1 MAEVKE
7 FTLKISVA
15 QAQENID
22 ELNKSLKLQEDLIDD
37 LEKETRNLEKTLN
50 STSKTNLATRQKL
63 NDKIKQTKERL
74 KDEKNALKDL
84 NKDRKKANETLK
96 QSTDDAADYSGV
108 LGMIDAKTGGL
119 ISGLTGM
126 TKSLGGATKGL
137 KLMKIAIIGT
147 GIGAL
152 LIAIMAVG
160 AAFKGSEEGQN
171 KFAKI
176 MAVIGALTGN
186 IVDLFADLG
195 EAIISAFENPKQALN
210 DFVKLIKDNLIT
222 RFEGL
227 LNLIPS
233 IGEAVNQLFKGN
245 FSEAGKIAADAVGK
259 VTLGVDSV
267 TDSLGKAG
275 DALKDFAKEQVE
287 EGKAAASVADMRA
300 KADKIERELIVKRS
314 KLESEVALLR
324 LKSRQEEE
332 FSATERKAAL
342 LEAQKLEEQLLEDQT
357 QFLTLRRDAQV
368 LENTFSRSNK
378 ENLTKEA
385 EAIAAV
391 NRQIA
396 SRANTA
402 RQVQREVNTIQ
413 GQIETEQ
420 KAIDAKEAADAKAIS
435 DFKKGLQIIDKNDK
449 LAALKKEKADQIL
462 ALEDLKVTEEQKN
475 NLLLEIDASFKAKKS
490 VIDAEVLAAEKVEAD
505 KLVKLK
511 GEIAA
516 AEAITEEE
524 KRALEIEKV
533 TAHYDKLIE
542 LAKAQGLAFAQLE
555 KAKGAAIDNINE
567 DNSKNEIKWE
577 ELTQDQ
583 KVKTVSDGFSNLA
596 SILGEETVAGKA
608 AAIASATIDTFQSA
622 SASYKSLAGIPVVG
636 PALGAAAAG
645 AAIASGFKQVQAIRA
660 TKIPTLGGQTPPS
673 TGGGSVPSASIPQIP
688 NFNAVGAS
696 DTNQLA
702 DALGLQSKQ
711 PIKTFVVAS
720 DVTTA
725 QDLERNIITGATIG

>member
-7 FTLKISVA
+7 FELKVSTK
-15 QAQENID
+15 QAQENIN

-50 STSKTNLATRQKL
+50 ATSKTNLAARQKL

-74 KDEKNALKDL
+74 KDEKIALKDL
-84 NKDRKKANETLK
+84 NKDRKAANETLK
-96 QSTDDAADYSGV
+96 QSTEDAADYSGV

-119 ISGLTGM
+119 ISGITRM
-126 TKSLGGATKGL
+126 TTSLKGATKGL

-152 LIAIMAVG
+152 LIAVTALG
-160 AAFKGSEEGQN
+160 AAFTGSEEGQN

-186 IVDLFADLG
+186 VVDLFADLG
-195 EAIISAFENPKQALN
+195 ESIISAFENPKEALN
-210 DFVKLIKDNLIT
+210 SFIKLIKDNLIT

-233 IGEAVNQLFKGN
+233 IGKAVDQLFKGN

-259 VTLGVDSV
+259 VTLGVDSI
-267 TDSLGKAG
+267 TDSVTKATEAVKG
-275 DALKDFAKEQVE
+275 FVKEQVE

-300 KADKIERELIVKRS
+300 KADKIERDLIVKRS

-332 FSATERKAAL
+332 FTATERKAAL

-357 QFLTLRRDAQV
+357 EYLTLRRDAQV

-378 ENLTKEA
+378 ENLDKEA

-420 KAIDAKEAADAKAIS
+420 KAADAIVKADAKAIA
-435 DFKKGLQIIDKNDK
+435 DFKKGLIEVDKNDK
-449 LAALKKEKADQIL
+449 LAAIEKEKADRVL
-462 ALEDLKVTEEQKN
+462 ALEDLKISEAQKN
-475 NLLLEIDASFKAKKS
+475 DLLLEIDAAYNAKK
-490 VIDAEVLAAEKVEAD
+490 EVLDEEAAD
-505 KLVKLK
+505 KEEKAAKEAADELVK
-511 GEIAA
+511 
-516 AEAITEEE
+516 
-524 KRALEIEKV
+524 IEK
-533 TAHYDKLIE
+533 DK
-542 LAKAQGLAFAQLE
+542 AAQ
-555 KAKGAAIDNINE
+555 KAAIQAAQINM
-567 DNSKNEIKWE
+567 
-577 ELTQDQ
+577 
-583 KVKTVSDGFSNLA
+583 VSQGIAL
-596 SILGEETVAGKA
+596 LKQVAGKNKVLQA
-608 AAIASATIDTFQSA
+608 AAIIGESAVGIAKTVIATQA
-622 SASYKSLAGIPVVG
+622 ANAGALATPQAI
-636 PALGAAAAG
+636 LSQGAAAVPVIVANKISAG
-645 AAIASGFKQVQAIRA
+645 IGIASNIAATRKALQGLKAGGSPPPPANIRGASGIVNQA
-660 TKIPTLGGQTPPS
+660 TPPE
-673 TGGGSVPSASIPQIP
+673 
-688 NFNAVGAS
+688 FNTVGAS
-696 DTNQLA
+696 GTNQLA
-702 DALGLQSKQ
+702 DAIGSQSKQ
-711 PIKTFVVAS
+711 PIKTYVVAS

-725 QDLERNIITGATIG
+725 QSLERNIITGATVG

>member
-7 FTLKISVA
+7 FELKVSTK
-15 QAQENID
+15 QAQENIN

-50 STSKTNLATRQKL
+50 STSKTNLAARQKL

-74 KDEKNALKDL
+74 KDEKIALKDL
-84 NKDRKKANETLK
+84 NKDRKAANETLK
-96 QSTDDAADYSGV
+96 QSTEDAADYSGV

-119 ISGLTGM
+119 ISGITRM
-126 TKSLGGATKGL
+126 TTSLKGATKGL

-152 LIAIMAVG
+152 LIAITALG
-160 AAFKGSEEGQN
+160 AAFTGSEEGQN

-195 EAIISAFENPKQALN
+195 ESIISAFENPKEALN
-210 DFVKLIKDNLIT
+210 SFIKLIKDNLIT

-233 IGEAVNQLFKGN
+233 IGKAVDQLFKGN

-259 VTLGVDSV
+259 VTLGVDSI
-267 TDSLGKAG
+267 TDSVTKATEAVKG
-275 DALKDFAKEQVE
+275 FVKEQVE

-300 KADKIERELIVKRS
+300 KADKIERDLIVKRS

-332 FSATERKAAL
+332 FTATERKAAL

-357 QFLTLRRDAQV
+357 EYLTLRRDAQV

-378 ENLTKEA
+378 ENLDKEA

-420 KAIDAKEAADAKAIS
+420 KAADAIVKADAKAIA
-435 DFKKGLQIIDKNDK
+435 DFKKGLIEVDKNDK
-449 LAALKKEKADQIL
+449 LAAIEKEKADRVL
-462 ALEDLKVTEEQKN
+462 ALEDLKVSEAQKN
-475 NLLLEIDASFKAKKS
+475 DLLLEIDAAYNAKK
-490 VIDAEVLAAEKVEAD
+490 EVLDEEAAD
-505 KLVKLK
+505 KEEKAAKEAADELVK
-511 GEIAA
+511 
-516 AEAITEEE
+516 
-524 KRALEIEKV
+524 IEK
-533 TAHYDKLIE
+533 DK
-542 LAKAQGLAFAQLE
+542 AAQ
-555 KAKGAAIDNINE
+555 KAAIQAAQINM
-567 DNSKNEIKWE
+567 
-577 ELTQDQ
+577 
-583 KVKTVSDGFSNLA
+583 VSQGIAL
-596 SILGEETVAGKA
+596 LKQVAGKNKALQA
-608 AAIASATIDTFQSA
+608 AAIIGESAVGIAKTVISTQA
-622 SASYKSLAGIPVVG
+622 ANAG
-636 PALGAAAAG
+636 ALMTPQAIATSGAAAVPVIVANKISAG
-645 AAIASGFKQVQAIRA
+645 IGIASNIAA
-660 TKIPTLGGQTPPS
+660 TRKALQGLKA
-673 TGGGSVPSASIPQIP
+673 GGSPPPPTTIRGASGITDSAQGTLPE
-688 NFNAVGAS
+688 FNTVGAS
-696 DTNQLA
+696 GTNQLA
-702 DALGLQSKQ
+702 DAIGSQTKQ
-711 PIKTFVVAS
+711 PIKTYVVAS

-725 QDLERNIITGATIG
+725 QNLERNIITGATVG

>member
-7 FTLKISVA
+7 FELKVSTK
-15 QAQENID
+15 QAQENIN

-50 STSKTNLATRQKL
+50 ATSKTNLAARQKL

-74 KDEKNALKDL
+74 KDEKIALKDL
-84 NKDRKKANETLK
+84 NKDRKAANETLK
-96 QSTDDAADYSGV
+96 QSTEDAADYSGV

-119 ISGLTGM
+119 ISGITRM
-126 TKSLGGATKGL
+126 TTSLKGATKGL

-152 LIAIMAVG
+152 LIAVTALG
-160 AAFKGSEEGQN
+160 AAFTGSEEGQN

-186 IVDLFADLG
+186 VVDLFADLG
-195 EAIISAFENPKQALN
+195 ESIISAFENPKEALN
-210 DFVKLIKDNLIT
+210 SFIKLIKDNLIT

-233 IGEAVNQLFKGN
+233 IGKAVDQLFKGN

-259 VTLGVDSV
+259 VTLGVDSI
-267 TDSLGKAG
+267 TDSVTKATEAVKG
-275 DALKDFAKEQVE
+275 FVKEQVE

-300 KADKIERELIVKRS
+300 KADKIERDLIVKRS

-332 FSATERKAAL
+332 FTATERKAAL

-357 QFLTLRRDAQV
+357 EYLTLRRDAQV

-378 ENLTKEA
+378 ENLDKEA

-420 KAIDAKEAADAKAIS
+420 KAADAIVKADAKAIA
-435 DFKKGLQIIDKNDK
+435 DFKKGLIEVDKNDK
-449 LAALKKEKADQIL
+449 LAAIEKEKADRVL
-462 ALEDLKVTEEQKN
+462 ALEDLKISEAQKN
-475 NLLLEIDASFKAKKS
+475 DLLLEIDAAYNAKK
-490 VIDAEVLAAEKVEAD
+490 EVLDEEAAD
-505 KLVKLK
+505 KEEKAAKEAADELVK
-511 GEIAA
+511 
-516 AEAITEEE
+516 
-524 KRALEIEKV
+524 IEK
-533 TAHYDKLIE
+533 DK
-542 LAKAQGLAFAQLE
+542 AAQ
-555 KAKGAAIDNINE
+555 KAAIQAAQINM
-567 DNSKNEIKWE
+567 
-577 ELTQDQ
+577 
-583 KVKTVSDGFSNLA
+583 VSQGIAL
-596 SILGEETVAGKA
+596 LKQVAGKNKVLQA
-608 AAIASATIDTFQSA
+608 AAIIGESAVGIAKTVIATQA
-622 SASYKSLAGIPVVG
+622 ANAGALATPQAI
-636 PALGAAAAG
+636 ATSGAAAVPVIVANKISAG
-645 AAIASGFKQVQAIRA
+645 IGIASNIAATRKALQGLKAGGSPPPPANIRGASGIVNQA
-660 TKIPTLGGQTPPS
+660 TPPE
-673 TGGGSVPSASIPQIP
+673 
-688 NFNAVGAS
+688 FNTVGAS
-696 DTNQLA
+696 GTNQLA
-702 DALGLQSKQ
+702 DAIGSQTKQ
-711 PIKTFVVAS
+711 PIKTYVVAS

-725 QDLERNIITGATIG
+725 QNLERNIITGATVG

>member
-7 FTLKISVA
+7 FELKVSTK
-15 QAQENID
+15 QAQENIN

-50 STSKTNLATRQKL
+50 STSKTNLAARQKL

-74 KDEKNALKDL
+74 KDEKIALKDL
-84 NKDRKKANETLK
+84 NKDRKAANETLK
-96 QSTDDAADYSGV
+96 QSTEDAADYSGV

-119 ISGLTGM
+119 ISGITRM
-126 TKSLGGATKGL
+126 TTSLKGATKGL

-152 LIAIMAVG
+152 LIAITALG
-160 AAFKGSEEGQN
+160 AAFTGSEEGQN

-195 EAIISAFENPKQALN
+195 ESIISAFENPKEALN
-210 DFVKLIKDNLIT
+210 SFIKLIKDNLIT

-233 IGEAVNQLFKGN
+233 IGKAVDQLFKGN

-267 TDSLGKAG
+267 TDSVTKATEAVKG
-275 DALKDFAKEQVE
+275 FVKEQVE

-300 KADKIERELIVKRS
+300 KADKIERDLIVKRS

-332 FSATERKAAL
+332 FTATERKAAL

-357 QFLTLRRDAQV
+357 EYLTLRRDAQV

-378 ENLTKEA
+378 ENLDKEA

-420 KAIDAKEAADAKAIS
+420 KAADAIVKADAKAIA
-435 DFKKGLQIIDKNDK
+435 DFKKGLIEVDKNDK
-449 LAALKKEKADQIL
+449 LAAIEKEKADRVL
-462 ALEDLKVTEEQKN
+462 ALEDLKVSEAQKN
-475 NLLLEIDASFKAKKS
+475 DLLLEIDAAYNAKK
-490 VIDAEVLAAEKVEAD
+490 EVLDEEAAD
-505 KLVKLK
+505 KEEKAAKEAADELVK
-511 GEIAA
+511 
-516 AEAITEEE
+516 
-524 KRALEIEKV
+524 IEK
-533 TAHYDKLIE
+533 DK
-542 LAKAQGLAFAQLE
+542 AAQ
-555 KAKGAAIDNINE
+555 KAAIQAAQINM
-567 DNSKNEIKWE
+567 
-577 ELTQDQ
+577 
-583 KVKTVSDGFSNLA
+583 VSQGIAL
-596 SILGEETVAGKA
+596 LKQVAGKNKALQA
-608 AAIASATIDTFQSA
+608 AAIIGESAVGIAKTVISTQA
-622 SASYKSLAGIPVVG
+622 ANAG
-636 PALGAAAAG
+636 ALMTPQAIATSGAAAVPVIVANKISAG
-645 AAIASGFKQVQAIRA
+645 IGIASNIAA
-660 TKIPTLGGQTPPS
+660 TRKALQGLKA
-673 TGGGSVPSASIPQIP
+673 GGSPPPPTTIRGASGITDSAQGTLPE
-688 NFNAVGAS
+688 FNTVGAS
-696 DTNQLA
+696 GTNQLA
-702 DALGLQSKQ
+702 DAIGSQTKQ
-711 PIKTFVVAS
+711 PIKTYVVAS

-725 QDLERNIITGATIG
+725 QNLERNIITGATVG